1 MARRILGMGLGVI
14 AAWAILAWRLLE
26 DNEELLDSI
35 EAWRSVLATVIL
47 TLGAPVFFLSDLLE
61 VLLDLIAGEEE

>member
-1 MARRILGMGLGVI
+1 MGLGVI

>member
-1 MARRILGMGLGVI
+1 MGFVVI